1 MSIAD
6 IVIIALV
13 ALFALIGLW
22 KGFFKTLISFFGW
35 FVSILIAALTARVVA
50 EALLDITAVGNFVAG
65 GGEGFSLFKIF
76 KGILP
81 PALSELPATATADEI
96 TAALGSGVVGA
107 ILKPFIG
114 LLTSTTNA
122 ANSVGDGIALSLAGG
137 VFEVVVGIGMFIV
150 CRILMTLFTMFA
162 KSLINPDKKK
172 GFLGRIGGFVLGA
185 VRGALLCAILLV
197 VIGFLTPFEFM
208 NPVTAEIDKGVL
220 AKPIAQQVYTLSG
233 RITSHQNYYD
243 KLLEIYRRTTHE
255 TTEEEAAVIDFFEN
269 ALVDNGGIYNK
280 QLFGED
286 SDRYDVIVNG
296 LKGKFTT
303 AASDIKSGKLSG
315 KADKIAEL
323 AQAVKAAG
331 EETAS
336 GAMYA
341 AFEKFATDLDRYH
354 KAEDPN
360 DKYTI
365 ENELDAQLTTIQ
377 NLLNDETPFKEL
389 FGEVKFTEEAEPKPE
404 PTPEPEPTEPP
415 AVEEQSYV
423 FEEVAA

>member
-6 IVIIALV
+6 IVIIAIV
-13 ALFALIGLW
+13 ALFALIGLA

-35 FVSILIAALTARVVA
+35 FISILIAALTARVVA

-65 GGEGFSLFKIF
+65 GGEGFSLFKLF

-96 TAALGSGVVGA
+96 TAALGTGVVGS

-122 ANSVGDGIALSLAGG
+122 ANSVSDGIALSLAGG
-137 VFEVVVGIGMFIV
+137 VFEIVVGIGMFIV

-172 GFLGRIGGFVLGA
+172 GFLGRIGGFVFGA
-185 VRGALLCAILLV
+185 VRGALYCAILLV
-197 VIGFLTPFEFM
+197 VIGFLTPFQFM
-208 NPVTAEIDKGVL
+208 QPVTSEIDKGVI

-255 TTEEEAAVIDFFEN
+255 TTEDEVAVSGFFDE
-269 ALVDNGGIYNK
+269 ALVDNGGIYEK
-280 QLFGED
+280 QLFGD
-286 SDRYDVIVNG
+286 SDRYDVIING
-296 LKGKFTT
+296 LKGKFE
-303 AASDIKSGKLSG
+303 AASNDIKGGKLAD

-331 EETAS
+331 EETPS
-336 GAMYA
+336 GAIYA
-341 AFEKFATDLDRYH
+341 AFEKFTGDLDRYH
-354 KAEDPN
+354 KAEEAA
-360 DKYTI
+360 DKNAI
-365 ENELDAQLTTIQ
+365 ENELDAQLETIQ
-377 NLLNDETPFKEL
+377 RLLNDETPFKEL
-389 FGEVKFTEEAEPKPE
+389 FGEIRFTEESQPEPDPVPTPE
-404 PTPEPEPTEPP
+404 PTPTPEPES
-415 AVEEQSYV
+415 EE
-423 FEEVAA
+423 A